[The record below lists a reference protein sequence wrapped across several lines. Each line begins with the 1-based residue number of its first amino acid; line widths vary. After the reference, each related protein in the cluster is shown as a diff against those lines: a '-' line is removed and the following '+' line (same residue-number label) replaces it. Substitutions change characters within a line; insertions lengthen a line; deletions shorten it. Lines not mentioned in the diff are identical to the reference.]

1 MFHSRASGPK
11 SIVAFRILAIVSS
24 IAALAQITLGGVVRV
39 TGSGLGC
46 PDWPLCHGQLIPPF
60 EFATLI
66 EYSHRLSAST
76 LSIFVLATL
85 IFAWLFLR
93 SNRWA
98 LWSSATGMILVIA
111 AAGLGGATVLTELSW
126 WVRLIHLAVAEGVV
140 ACMVIAAVAG
150 WRVNKTETNANL
162 NKYSS
167 GFRGHLF
174 ATAIAVLLLILSGS
188 FIVGAGAGSSCA
200 TWPLCKGSLFPEG
213 GTFALHMG
221 HRYIAAI
228 VGLMVI
234 GAAAIAWKQRS
245 VSYST
250 GVAGLVLLGLFVL
263 QIFAGAA
270 TVWSGFSAD
279 LKATHLSLA
288 TLLWMA
294 LVHIIALVIV
304 PAWSDSRERASSI
317 SKISHGYHAEEA
329 TP

>member
-1 MFHSRASGPK
+1 MLHSRNSGPR

-24 IAALAQITLGGVVRV
+24 IMALAQITLGGVVRV

-98 LWSSATGMILVIA
+98 LWSSATGMILVIV

-150 WRVNKTETNANL
+150 LRVNKLEANAGRDEYTN
-162 NKYSS
+162 
-167 GFRGHLF
+167 GFRRHLY

-188 FIVGAGAGSSCA
+188 FIVGAGAGSSCS
-200 TWPLCKGSLFPEG
+200 TWPLCRGSLFPEG
-213 GTFALHMG
+213 GAFALHMG

-234 GAAAIAWKQRS
+234 GAAAIAWKRRS
-245 VSYST
+245 VSYYM
-250 GVAGLVLLGLFVL
+250 GVSGLILLGLFIL

-279 LKATHLSLA
+279 LKATHLSLG

-294 LVHIIALVIV
+294 LVQIIALAIV
-304 PAWSDSRERASSI
+304 PAWSDSQGR
-317 SKISHGYHAEEA
+317 
-329 TP
+329 TPLTNV